1 MEFTHPELPAGAASG
16 RPLPWFL
23 AMEEHLARNYSD
35 EFFFTWAVGPTVIF
49 GRHQIIESEVN
60 LPYCRKRGI
69 EFYRRKSGGGC
80 VYADSDNLMLC
91 MVASSADVAAT
102 FARYCGDVAESLG
115 AIGIPA
121 EVSGRNDIT
130 IGGRKVSGNSFMRIP
145 PSRSIVHGTMLL
157 DSDPATMAAALT
169 PSREKLAA
177 KGVASVRSRV
187 TTLREHLPGL
197 TRETLDRHLVER
209 FCGDRRLT
217 LTSDDVAEIDRLAAP
232 YFDPEWIY
240 GHTARHTSRDLVAR
254 RRVEGVGEFL
264 ATITLADT
272 AGNPTGAHTEN
283 ATSAPVIRRANLQGD
298 FFLTGDLDT
307 ILNALNGIPLT
318 RAALTAA
325 LAPLDIPAIITGLT
339 PTILTDLLLSATPA
353 HDNHCSKRL

>member
-60 LPYCRKRGI
+60 LPYCRERGI

-102 FARYCGDVAESLG
+102 FARYCGAVTESLG

-217 LTSDDVAEIDRLAAP
+217 LTSDDIAEIDRLAAP

-240 GHTARHTSRDLVAR
+240 GHTVRHTSHDLVAR

-283 ATSAPVIRRANLQGD
+283 STTAPIIRRANLQGD
-298 FFLTGDLDT
+298 FFLTGNLDS
-307 ILNALNGIPLT
+307 ILDALIGIPLT

-325 LAPLDIPAIITGLT
+325 LAPIDIPAIITGLT
-339 PTILTDLLLSATPA
+339 PTLLTDLLLSATPT
-353 HDNHCSKRL
+353 R